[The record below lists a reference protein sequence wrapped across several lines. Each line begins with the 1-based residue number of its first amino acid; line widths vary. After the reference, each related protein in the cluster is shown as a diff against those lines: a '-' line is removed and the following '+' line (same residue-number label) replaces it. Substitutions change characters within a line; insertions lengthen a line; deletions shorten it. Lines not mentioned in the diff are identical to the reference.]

1 MGFFYHIFGVI
12 YYVVWSVIGI
22 LLLVAVFLLVGTKPF
37 DTFSQFKNIKANLS
51 GAQSIINQAG
61 SIGDVV
67 KNIQAGGI
75 PNLNTLPKATQDCLK
90 KEIGEQNLNGIIAG
104 TIKPSPDLIFKAM
117 GCLK

>member
-22 LLLVAVFLLVGTKPF
+22 LLLVAIFLLVGTKPLEA
-37 DTFSQFKNIKANLS
+37 FSQLKNIKANLS
-51 GAQSIINQAG
+51 GVQSVVNQAG

-67 KNIQAGGI
+67 KNIQTGGI
-75 PNLNTLPKATQDCLK
+75 PNLNSLPKATQDCLK